1 MHIQPAEVAALL
13 ALPGRTSL
21 LGLSE
26 HCEAG
31 LAVECLYALAGA
43 FSPNED
49 ALLSSLLSDST
60 LRRRRQRGK
69 LTPEES
75 DKLVRIAMIWL
86 MALDTFGDSA
96 KARRFLLG
104 DHPLLGGRRPLELGQ
119 ASTAGAE
126 AVEQLLGRLK
136 YGSAA

>member
-1 MHIQPAEVAALL
+1 MHIQPAKVTALL
-13 ALPGRTSL
+13 GLPDRTSL

-26 HCEAG
+26 YCEAG
-31 LAVECLYALAGA
+31 LPVYSLHALAEA
-43 FSPNED
+43 FSPND
-49 ALLSSLLSDST
+49 GALLSGVLSDRT

-69 LTPEES
+69 LTPQES
-75 DKLVRIAMIWL
+75 DQLVRIAIIWL
-86 MALDTFGDSA
+86 MARDTLGEAA
-96 KARRFLLG
+96 KAQRFLLG
-104 DHPLLGGRRPLELGQ
+104 DHPFLDGRRPLDLAQ